1 MLAYI
6 PYMDPMGKDIYQK
19 HPKTKKYNK
28 NTETQIS
35 LTCFYS
41 VYYCIILYL
50 LQDDEKNVP
59 HVSWWFVA
67 LLLKQEK
74 HIKIHQELLGECGIY
89 MYLSGPNN
97 IQNLI
102 VWL

>member
-1 MLAYI
+1 
-6 PYMDPMGKDIYQK
+6 MDPMGKDIHQK

-50 LQDDEKNVP
+50 LQDDEKKVP

-67 LLLKQEK
+67 LLLKQNTSRTFS
-74 HIKIHQELLGECGIY
+74 GECGIY